1 MFRER
6 FQWVL
11 PLSLGAVTLGTV
23 GFMLIEDW
31 TALESLWMTV
41 ITMTTIGFGEVH
53 PLSPAGRIF
62 TILLIL
68 GGVSIGTYTVT
79 QFTRYVVE
87 GGLGEDLL
95 TRRRRKRL
103 SKLSGH
109 YIVVGFG
116 RLGREVATDLRY
128 SDREV
133 VVIDPVAEA
142 TADVQDQS
150 LIIVGD
156 GSSDEILRRAHID
169 TAAGLAIATPH
180 SPTNVYITL
189 VARQLRPDL
198 PILTRVDDQEA
209 RPKALRAGATGVISP
224 YDLGGVRMARGLLH
238 PLTTRFLDV
247 AQARDHLDLAIED
260 VRIGPDPSMHGR
272 LRDLDIRRRFKVL
285 IVAVRREDQEL
296 DTAPD
301 PEVEIRA
308 MDEVVV
314 VGRPECIAAFSEA
327 AGAR

>member
-6 FQWVL
+6 FRWVL
-11 PLSLGAVTLGTV
+11 PLSTATLTIGTV
-23 GFMLIEDW
+23 GFMVIEGW
-31 TALESLWMTV
+31 SALDSFWMTL

-53 PLSPAGRIF
+53 PLSPAGRVF
-62 TILLIL
+62 TILLIF
-68 GGVSIGTYTVT
+68 GGVSLGTYMVT

-95 TRRRRKRL
+95 SRRRRKRL
-103 SKLSGH
+103 SQLQGH
-109 YIVVGFG
+109 YIVVGYG
-116 RLGREVATDLRY
+116 RLGQEVATDLRHAN
-128 SDREV
+128 RIV
-133 VVIDPVAEA
+133 VVVDALPEN
-142 TADVQDQS
+142 TARFEDQS
-150 LIIVGD
+150 LVVVGD
-156 GSSDEILRRAHID
+156 GSSDEVLKKAHID

-189 VARQLRPDL
+189 VARQLRPGL

-238 PLTTRFLDV
+238 PVTTRFLDV
-247 AQARDHLDLAIED
+247 AQAREHQDLAIED
-260 VRIGPDPSMHGR
+260 VRIGSNPSMHGR
-272 LRDLDIRRRFKVL
+272 LRDLDVRSRFKVL
-285 IVAVRREDQEL
+285 IVAVRRGDEEL

-301 PEVEIRA
+301 PDIEIRP

-314 VGRPECIAAFSEA
+314 VGRPECIAAFAEA
-327 AGAR
+327 AAAR